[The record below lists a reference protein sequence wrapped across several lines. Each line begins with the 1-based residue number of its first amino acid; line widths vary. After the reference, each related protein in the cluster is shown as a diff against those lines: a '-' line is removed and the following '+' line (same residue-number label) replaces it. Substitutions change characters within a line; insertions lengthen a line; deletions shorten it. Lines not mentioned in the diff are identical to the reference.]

1 VADRH
6 ALDRIDQ
13 GQVETVWSDASA
25 TSQGDTTPVVLTQEQ
40 GMIIERRQQ
49 GVSVSPEAV
58 YGVFAGLGGKRG
70 WPYAGW
76 AWSIRG
82 IIDRLFGGA
91 GLRRG
96 RRHPDELRVG
106 DALDFWRV
114 EAVEPDHLLRLHAE
128 MKVPGEAWLQFE
140 AKPRPDGRTTLQQ
153 TAYFVPKGLLG
164 LAYWYG
170 LYPIHKVI
178 FSGMAQRLAWQAEAR
193 AHGGQLPAEATEAMQ
208 RERRL
213 LALGLIGLALLLLAV
228 VELYRQRRT

>member
-1 VADRH
+1 
-6 ALDRIDQ
+6 
-13 GQVETVWSDASA
+13 
-25 TSQGDTTPVVLTQEQ
+25 
-40 GMIIERRQQ
+40 MIIERRQQ
-49 GVSVSPEAV
+49 LVSASPEDV

-82 IIDRLFGGA
+82 VIDRLFGGA

-96 RRHPDELRVG
+96 RRHPDQLRVG

-114 EAVEPDHLLRLHAE
+114 EAVEGDHLLRLHAE

-140 AKPRPDGRTTLQQ
+140 AEPRQDGQTMLQQ

-170 LYPIHKVI
+170 LYPIHKFI

-193 AHGGQLPAEATEAMQ
+193 AQDGQLPAEATQAMR

-213 LALGLIGLALLLLAV
+213 VAFGLVGLALLLLAV
-228 VELYRQRRT
+228 AELVRRRRT